1 METLIPSKKS
11 TCPGVLNKVCKRS
24 LEMEND
30 VAITQ
35 MLEILLGDDWRW
47 YHDNWGQSWNKTK
60 LTVNNF
66 HEWSNLHFTSA
77 KYYVSYKIDWVKSFE
92 YKICLKKYVQ

>member
-11 TCPGVLNKVCKRS
+11 TCPGILNKVCKRS
-24 LEMEND
+24 LEMENN

-35 MLEILLGDDWRW
+35 MLEFCLVMTEDDIMIIEGNLEIR
-47 YHDNWGQSWNKTK
+47 

-66 HEWSNLHFTSA
+66 HEWSNLHFTGA
-77 KYYVSYKIDWVKSFE
+77 KYYVSYKIH
-92 YKICLKKYVQ
+92 